1 MFQFSGCSSG
11 DVRLIGGNNHL
22 EGRVEVC
29 LEGVFGTVCD
39 DFWDNTDA
47 RVVCR
52 QLGLPF
58 EGIIRIIMNN
68 YYSLKIMTIIAD
80 ISLFLLQLDEL
91 AVLLSLVG
99 VLVQSYLM
107 M

>member
-1 MFQFSGCSSG
+1 MFRFSGCSPG
-11 DVRLIGGNNHL
+11 DVRLIGGNSDL

-39 DFWDNTDA
+39 DFWDNTNA

-58 EGIIRIIMNN
+58 EGIIRII
-68 YYSLKIMTIIAD
+68 
-80 ISLFLLQLDEL
+80 
-91 AVLLSLVG
+91 
-99 VLVQSYLM
+99 
-107 M
+107 

>member
-1 MFQFSGCSSG
+1 MIMLFQFTGCYCG
-11 DVRLIGGNNHL
+11 DVRLVGGNSDL

-39 DFWDNTDA
+39 DFWDNTDS

-58 EGIIRIIMNN
+58 EGIGIICIV
-68 YYSLKIMTIIAD
+68 S
-80 ISLFLLQLDEL
+80 
-91 AVLLSLVG
+91 
-99 VLVQSYLM
+99 
-107 M
+107 